1 MLFYFSVTVTE
12 VLWLLTEAYREEE
25 KHSCRRPKRQ
35 RTGVVEQD
43 PLSIVQVAKQ
53 CAEEK
58 QCHGKETGVI
68 HGAIVPVEAVTL
80 KFHCLNTQKAEN
92 GRNGDPFSAS
102 SRQKTAE
109 QRTQQIKNTSAQ

>member
-1 MLFYFSVTVTE
+1 MALTAKDNRRTTEVIPQIYAFLFSVTVTE

-35 RTGVVEQD
+35 RTGVVEATGS
-43 PLSIVQVAKQ
+43 LSIVQVAKQ

-80 KFHCLNTQKAEN
+80 KVHCLNTQKAEN
-92 GRNGDPFSAS
+92 EE
-102 SRQKTAE
+102 T
-109 QRTQQIKNTSAQ
+109 

>member
-35 RTGVVEQD
+35 RTGVVEAT
-43 PLSIVQVAKQ
+43 AKQ

>member
-1 MLFYFSVTVTE
+1 MDKKDNRSSE
-12 VLWLLTEAYREEE
+12 REPEGNSFDYEE
-25 KHSCRRPKRQ
+25 LVNEPA
-35 RTGVVEQD
+35 EDQD
-43 PLSIVQVAKQ
+43 YEELSIVQVAKQ